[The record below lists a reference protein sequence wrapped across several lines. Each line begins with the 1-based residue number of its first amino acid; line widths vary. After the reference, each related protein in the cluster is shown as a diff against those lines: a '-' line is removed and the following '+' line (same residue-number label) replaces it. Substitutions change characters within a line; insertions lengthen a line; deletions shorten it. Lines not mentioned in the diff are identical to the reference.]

1 MDAIQVVQLFWRIHS
16 VQEGVIQRKM
26 SALIA
31 EMVKGLRVQLK
42 HVMRELLTPQEREQA
57 VHQTANQFKQ
67 VLIAMEGRVPQLMF
81 ALSVGM
87 DFEYQGQLKFVMR
100 DLLIRPDLVLDV
112 LQIVSQFYPVP
123 IVTEDLLHLQ
133 TFVQSAEMALEC
145 QGH

>member
-1 MDAIQVVQLFWRIHS
+1 MED
-16 VQEGVIQRKM
+16 
-26 SALIA
+26 
-31 EMVKGLRVQLK
+31 RVL
-42 HVMRELLTPQEREQA
+42 
-57 VHQTANQFKQ
+57 
-67 VLIAMEGRVPQLMF
+67 QLMF
-81 ALSVGM
+81 ARSVGM

-112 LQIVSQFYPVP
+112 LQIVSQFYQVP